1 MKSLEIVSLSFTD
14 ILVKTAE
21 LGITLIEILMVFEW
35 MKKNLSIDYQ
45 DIDEDM
51 IERIGIYN
59 NLDEAVKNIV
69 HIDSLSGLLEIDC
82 DQFLELNKL
91 MVLPESMKVI
101 SFD

>member
-1 MKSLEIVSLSFTD
+1 MKSLEIVSLSFKD

-35 MKKNLSIDYQ
+35 MNKNLSIDYQ

-69 HIDSLSGLLEIDC
+69 HIDSLAGLLEIDC
-82 DQFLELNKL
+82 DQFLEFNKL